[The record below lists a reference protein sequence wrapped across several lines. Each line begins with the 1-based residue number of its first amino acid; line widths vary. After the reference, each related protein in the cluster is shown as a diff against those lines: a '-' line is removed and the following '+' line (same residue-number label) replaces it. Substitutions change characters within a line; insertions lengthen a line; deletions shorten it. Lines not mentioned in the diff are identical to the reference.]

1 MVTMPIVQLFF
12 FLRTEQVAGRPL
24 WRPRGGAKS
33 RSMCAAEGARTLSH
47 RISPPMRAAPRDAPP
62 APAPAPRLAV
72 PPRRAAPP
80 RRFAPPPPGAMPPA
94 GAGSPR
100 AAGPAPAAEPS
111 EPAASAQTAHARAP
125 APPPPPPRGLAVR
138 AAAGAADVARF
149 RALTRRYYAGL
160 GEDLG
165 FQGIAAELAA
175 LPGAYAPAR
184 GGAILLAFAPA
195 GAGAGEEESGGEEL
209 VGLDAAGLDDA
220 AALGAADAGG
230 ACVGGVAL
238 RALAGHAA
246 PGAAAV
252 AGAPLARVAEMKR
265 LFVAPGARRRG
276 AGAALVAAALA
287 AAREL
292 GYAAVALDTLE
303 RLEAANAVYA
313 AAGFAPAADYNGC
326 PLPGTLWWARR
337 LD

>member
-1 MVTMPIVQLFF
+1 
-12 FLRTEQVAGRPL
+12 
-24 WRPRGGAKS
+24 
-33 RSMCAAEGARTLSH
+33 MCAA
-47 RISPPMRAAPRDAPP
+47 P
-62 APAPAPRLAV
+62 
-72 PPRRAAPP
+72 RAAPP
-80 RRFAPPPPGAMPPA
+80 ARAPTRPPAAQRRAPPPPPRAMPPA

-100 AAGPAPAAEPS
+100 AAGPVSAAEPS
-111 EPAASAQTAHARAP
+111 EPAASSQTAHARGP
-125 APPPPPPRGLAVR
+125 APPPPPPSPQRLTVR
-138 AAAGAADVARF
+138 ATAGAADVARF

-184 GGAILLAFAPA
+184 GGAILLAFAPP
-195 GAGAGEEESGGEEL
+195 GEGGGEEESEDADA
-209 VGLDAAGLDDA
+209 GLDAAGLADA
-220 AALGAADAGG
+220 AALAAAGAAG

-246 PGAAAV
+246 PGVAAV
-252 AGAPLARVAEMKR
+252 AGAPLERVAEMKR
-265 LFVAPGARRRG
+265 LFVAPRARRRG
-276 AGAALVAAALA
+276 TGAALVAAALA

-303 RLEAANAVYA
+303 RLEAATAIYA
-313 AAGFAPAADYNGC
+313 AAGFAPAVDYNGC